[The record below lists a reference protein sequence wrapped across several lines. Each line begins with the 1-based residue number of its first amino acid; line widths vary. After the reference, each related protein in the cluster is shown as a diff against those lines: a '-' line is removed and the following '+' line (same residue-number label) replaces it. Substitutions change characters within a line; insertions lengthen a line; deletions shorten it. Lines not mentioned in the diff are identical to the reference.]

1 MSTSF
6 VDEIENVIASGEIT
20 LPVFNPTALRVQ
32 QELIKKEPDTR
43 ILEQLITGDQSLSS
57 QVLRM
62 ANSAF
67 YRGLSNVL
75 TVKAAI
81 IRLGMR
87 EIGRIV
93 LLSAS
98 KNQFRSADPEI
109 NKVMKKLW
117 QHSAGCAL
125 AANWLA
131 KRCKFADLGSQAFF
145 AGLLHDV
152 GKLFVLMVIEQ
163 VKRKNKALAL
173 TDALF
178 LEAVDTLH
186 TKQGFAL
193 MQQWHMPEQYCLIV
207 RDHHEPGVDAKNYLL
222 LIVRLA
228 NMTCHKLGITLTP
241 EPALNL
247 AATVEAGV
255 FGLTEIDLAELEV
268 TLEDTASLFV

>member
-1 MSTSF
+1 MT
-6 VDEIENVIASGEIT
+6 SGEID

-32 QELIKKEPDTR
+32 QELVKKEPDSR
-43 ILEQLITGDQSLSS
+43 VLEQLITGDQSLSS
-57 QVLRM
+57 QVLKM

-67 YRGLSNVL
+67 YRGLAKVM

-81 IRLGMR
+81 VRLGMR

-98 KNQFRSADPEI
+98 RNQFRSKDPAI
-109 NKVMKKLW
+109 NKIMKKLW

-131 KRCKFADLGSQAFF
+131 KRCKFADLSSQAFF
-145 AGLLHDV
+145 AGLLHDI

-163 VKRKNKALAL
+163 VKKKNQNLAL
-173 TDALF
+173 TDALS
-178 LEAVDTLH
+178 LEAIDTLH
-186 TKQGFAL
+186 GRQGYAL

-207 RDHHEPGVDAKNYLL
+207 RDHHELEVDSKNYLL

-228 NMTCHKLGITLTP
+228 DLACRKLGIALEP
-241 EPALNL
+241 EPSINL
-247 AATVEAGV
+247 ASTIEAGV
-255 FGLTEIDLAELEV
+255 FDLTEVDLAELEV
-268 TLEDTASLFV
+268 MLEDTPMLFS

>member
-6 VDEIENVIASGEIT
+6 VDEIERVIASGEVS

-32 QELIKKEPDTR
+32 QELVKKEPDGR

-62 ANSAF
+62 ANSSF
-67 YRGLSNVL
+67 YRGLAKIM

-81 IRLGMR
+81 VRLGMR

-98 KNQFRSADPEI
+98 QNQFRSTDPEI
-109 NKVMKKLW
+109 NTVMKILW

-131 KRCKFADLGSQAFF
+131 KRCKFADLSSHAFF

-163 VKRKNKALAL
+163 VKRKNTTLAM
-173 TDALF
+173 TNALF
-178 LEAVDTLH
+178 LEAMDTLH

-193 MQQWHMPEQYCLIV
+193 MQQWYMPEQYCLIV
-207 RDHHEPGVDAKNYLL
+207 RDHHEPDVDAKNYLL

-228 NMTCHKLGITLTP
+228 DMACHKLGITQNP
-241 EPALNL
+241 EPSLNL

-268 TLEDTASLFV
+268 MLEDTANLFA

>member
-6 VDEIENVIASGEIT
+6 VDEIERVIVSGEVT

-32 QELIKKEPDTR
+32 QELVKKEPDSR
-43 ILEQLITGDQSLSS
+43 VLEQLITGDQSLSS
-57 QVLRM
+57 QVLRI

-67 YRGLSNVL
+67 YRGLAKIM

-81 IRLGMR
+81 VRLGMR

-98 KNQFRSADPEI
+98 QNQFRSTDPEI
-109 NKVMKKLW
+109 NRVMKTLW

-131 KRCKFADLGSQAFF
+131 KRCKFADLSSHAFF

-163 VKRKNKALAL
+163 VKSGNTALSM
-173 TDALF
+173 TNALF
-178 LEAVDTLH
+178 LEALETLH
-186 TKQGFAL
+186 TRQGFAL
-193 MQQWHMPEQYCLIV
+193 MQQWHMPDQYCLIV
-207 RDHHEPGVDAKNYLL
+207 RDHHEPDVDAKNYLL

-228 NMTCHKLGITLTP
+228 DMACHKLGISLNP
-241 EPALNL
+241 EPSLNL

-268 TLEDTASLFV
+268 MLEDTTSLFA